1 MGSGSKPLSVR
12 RFRLTTFNYASYPFL
27 PVPSMELFGLAAV
40 GVFVS
45 VSSGK
50 SPPYGFTVRPYRFVA
65 STEPALPDIRL
76 ATDHLHLCRGDFPQ
90 CRTLS
95 VVLLIPTSEGSSP
108 VFNVM
113 ELQCNPISGFIIVSA
128 PLFGLLIPFQLLG
141 AHRRWVEGLSSADL
155 GLNQTACSYKRGC
168 SLVQF

>member
-45 VSSGK
+45 VSIGK
-50 SPPYGFTVRPYRFVA
+50 SPPCGFIVRPSRFVS
-65 STEPALPDIRL
+65 STEPALPDTRL
-76 ATDHLHLCRGDFPQ
+76 ASSHLHLCRGDFPQ

-95 VVLLIPTSEGSSP
+95 VVLLIPPQDGGGP

-113 ELQCNPISGFIIVSA
+113 ELQGNPISGLIVVPT
-128 PLFGLLIPFQLLG
+128 PLFGLLIPLELFRSHCRSVKVLCGPYLG
-141 AHRRWVEGLSSADL
+141 F
-155 GLNQTACSYKRGC
+155 N
-168 SLVQF
+168 

>member
-12 RFRLTTFNYASYPFL
+12 HFWLTTFNYASYPFL

-50 SPPYGFTVRPYRFVA
+50 SPPCGFTVRPYRFVA

-95 VVLLIPTSEGSSP
+95 VVLLIPIGEDSSP
-108 VFNVM
+108 VLNVM
-113 ELQCNPISGFIIVSA
+113 ELQCNPISSFIIVTA
-128 PLFGLLIPFQLLG
+128 PLFGLVIPFELLG
-141 AHRRWVEGLSSADL
+141 AHRCWIKCLLGATRLSF
-155 GLNQTACSYKRGC
+155 NQTSSRDK
-168 SLVQF
+168 

>member
-12 RFRLTTFNYASYPFL
+12 HFWLTTFNYASYPFL

-50 SPPYGFTVRPYRFVA
+50 SPPCGFTVRPYRFVA

-95 VVLLIPTSEGSSP
+95 VVLLIPTSEDSSP
-108 VFNVM
+108 VLNVM
-113 ELQCNPISGFIIVSA
+113 ELQCNPISGLIIVTT
-128 PLFGLLIPFQLLG
+128 PLFGLVVPFELLG
-141 AHRRWVEGLSSADL
+141 AHRGWIKCLLGATRLSF
-155 GLNQTACSYKRGC
+155 NQASCRNK
-168 SLVQF
+168 